1 MKAKYCK
8 CLNTYTIDKCDRTKC
23 NAPYYWEQGI
33 GSTIT
38 ENPSTID
45 KDIAS
50 NNVQE
55 QHKSS
60 VSNPSTITKKFVN
73 D

>member
-8 CLNTYTIDKCDRTKC
+8 CLNTYTIDKCKKTKC
-23 NAPYYWEQGI
+23 QAPYYWEHGI

-38 ENPSTID
+38 ENPSTIG
-45 KDIAS
+45 KDIVS

-55 QHKSS
+55 QHTSS
-60 VSNPSTITKKFVN
+60 VSNPSTITKNFVN